1 MRRVYYHQPNRQMQV
16 KKESKRNIIRV
27 IGEGKITVKPDQ
39 AKVTLGVMTEDMEL
53 QKAQQNNAII
63 IDKIQ
68 KSLVALS
75 IPEEQIQTIRYSVQ
89 PQYDFIEGKQ
99 HFRGY
104 QVEHLLLIMIDQ
116 MDGVGKVV
124 DTAVNNGANIISGIS
139 FTISDSNYYERQALS
154 AAVLDAYQ
162 KAETIANTLKVHLI
176 GPRLISENPT
186 QQGGP
191 IPYQS
196 TALMKSDTTTPIQAG
211 TIQISSQVTADFE
224 YMN

>member
-1 MRRVYYHQPNRQMQV
+1 MQV
-16 KKESKRNIIRV
+16 NKESKRNIIRV

-39 AKVTLGVMTEDMEL
+39 AKVTLGVVTEDMEL
-53 QKAQQNNAII
+53 QNAQQNNAII

-68 KSLVALS
+68 KSLVTLS
-75 IPEEQIQTIRYSVQ
+75 IPEEQIQTIRYSIQ
-89 PQYDFIEGKQ
+89 PQYDFIDGKQ

-104 QVEHLLLIMIDQ
+104 QVEHILSITIDQ
-116 MDGVGKVV
+116 INGVGKVV
-124 DTAVNNGANIISGIS
+124 DTAVNNGANIVSGIS
-139 FTISDSNYYERQALS
+139 FTISDSTYYERQALS

-186 QQGGP
+186 QQSGT